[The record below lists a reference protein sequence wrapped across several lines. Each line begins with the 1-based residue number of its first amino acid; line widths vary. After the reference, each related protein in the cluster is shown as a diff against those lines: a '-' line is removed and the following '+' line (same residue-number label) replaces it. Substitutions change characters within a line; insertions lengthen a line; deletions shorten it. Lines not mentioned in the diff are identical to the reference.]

1 MTTPRTLSSRYEL
14 GEILGFG
21 GMSEVHLARDTRLD
35 RDVAIKVLRADLA
48 RDPTFYLRFRREAQN
63 AAALN
68 HPAIVA
74 VYDTGEAETD
84 AGPLPFIVMEY
95 VEGDTLRDIVRA
107 EGPMAPR
114 RAMEVIADVCAA
126 LDFSHRN
133 GIVHRDVKPA
143 NIMIN
148 NAGAVKVMDFGI
160 ARAIADSSSPMT
172 QTAAVIGTAQ
182 YLSPEQARGEQVD
195 ARSDVYSLGCVLF
208 EILTGEP
215 PFTGDSPVAVAYQH
229 VREDPQLPSSVN
241 DAVPRELDSIILKAM
256 AKNPANRYQSAA
268 EMRSDLVRVLGG
280 QRPSAPMVMNDE
292 DRTTILGSVDS
303 RQADFSQDDRPATL
317 APAPERPSRHAEAN
331 AEPKRRRGLKIALIS
346 AVSIAVVAIVGAFLW
361 SLGPGSDPKTV
372 TVPTVAGLPADE
384 AQRQLEDAGLRVTLQ
399 EKPDATVPEGTAI
412 GTNPAA
418 GSETESP
425 GAIQLDVSS
434 GPQQVQVPKLA
445 GQTQQQAE
453 DALNAVGLE
462 LDPQIARAPSS
473 PENLDKVVEQ
483 NPSSGVSMNA
493 DSQVKITL
501 GSGPAQV
508 RVPNVVGQAVEVAQP
523 NVEGVGLRVQVQNI
537 DSGQPAGQVVSTD
550 PAGGATVAENTVV
563 TLRISN
569 GDKIP
574 MPDLSGLTEAQALT
588 ALQAAGWSGTVAN
601 ITTSDQSIL
610 DPLVV
615 GRIVNQSQPAG
626 SEISKTDTI
635 TVNIGVLG
643 IPTGR

>member
-1 MTTPRTLSSRYEL
+1 MTTPRNLSSRYEL

-21 GMSEVHLARDTRLD
+21 GMSEVHLARDERLD

-74 VYDTGEAETD
+74 VYDTGEAETE

-95 VEGDTLRDIVRA
+95 VDGNTLRDIVRA

-143 NIMIN
+143 NVMIN

-215 PFTGDSPVAVAYQH
+215 PFKGDSPVAVAYQH
-229 VREDPQLPSSVN
+229 VREDPQLPSRVN
-241 DAVPRELDSIILKAM
+241 PSIPRELDSIILKAM
-256 AKNPANRYQSAA
+256 AKNPANRYQTAA
-268 EMRSDLVRVLGG
+268 EMRTDLVRVLGG
-280 QRPSAPMVMNDE
+280 QRPSAPTVMNDE
-292 DRTTILGSVDS
+292 DRTTILGTMDT
-303 RQADFSQDDRPATL
+303 RQPQTHSADTSAAAATT
-317 APAPERPSRHAEAN
+317 RHSDGEDP
-331 AEPKRRRGLKIALIS
+331 PKRRGLRIALL
-346 AVSIAVVAIVGAFLW
+346 ALAAVVVVGIVGAFLL
-361 SLGPGSDPKTV
+361 SLGPSTDRV
-372 TVPTVAGLPADE
+372 TVPTVANLDSAE
-384 AQRQLEDAGLRVTLQ
+384 AVSTLQDLGLRVNVQ
-399 EKPDATVPEGTAI
+399 DKPDPTVPTGKVIGSQPAGGT
-412 GTNPAA
+412 
-418 GSETESP
+418 EVDSP
-425 GAIQLDVSS
+425 SNVNLDVST
-434 GPQQVQVPKLA
+434 GPEQVQVPQLGGK
-445 GQTQQQAE
+445 TQQQAAQ
-453 DALNAVGLE
+453 ALSDVGLE
-462 LDPQIARAPSS
+462 LDGTVGRATST

-483 NPSSGVSMNA
+483 NPSTGVGITVGSA
-493 DSQVKITL
+493 VRVTL

-508 RVPNVVGQAVEVAQP
+508 RVPNVVGQQIEVAQP
-523 NVEGVGLRVQVQNI
+523 NVEGAGFKVRIENI
-537 DSGQPAGQVVSTD
+537 DSGQPVGQVVSTT
-550 PAGGATVAENTVV
+550 PAGGSNATEGDTV
-563 TLRISN
+563 TLQVSN

-574 MPDLSGLTEAQALT
+574 MPDLLGLTASQALS
-588 ALQAAGWSGTVAN
+588 ALEAAGWTGTSAN
-601 ITTSDQSIL
+601 ITSTTQSTL
-610 DPLVV
+610 DPTLV
-615 GRIVNQSQPAG
+615 GRVVNQAEPAG
-626 SEISKTDTI
+626 SEITKTQSL
-635 TVNIGVLG
+635 NLSIGTLG
-643 IPTGR
+643 IPPR

>member
-74 VYDTGEAETD
+74 VYDTGEAETE

-95 VEGDTLRDIVRA
+95 VDGDTLRDIVRA

-215 PFTGDSPVAVAYQH
+215 PFKGDSPVAVAYQH
-229 VREDPQLPSSVN
+229 VREDPQLPSLVN
-241 DAVPRELDSIILKAM
+241 DTVPRELDSIILKAM

-268 EMRSDLVRVLGG
+268 EMRTDLVRVLGG

-303 RQADFSQDDRPATL
+303 RQADFSGADKPAAVAAAPRASRHGEPEDRP
-317 APAPERPSRHAEAN
+317 RN
-331 AEPKRRRGLKIALIS
+331 RRGLKIALIS
-346 AVSIAVVAIVGAFLW
+346 AASIIVVAIVGAFLW
-361 SLGPGSDPKTV
+361 SLGPGADPKSV
-372 TVPTVAGLPADE
+372 TVPSVVGLASDE
-384 AQRQLEDAGLRVTLQ
+384 AQRELENVGLRVTVQ
-399 EKPDATVPEGTAI
+399 EKPDASVPEGSAI

-418 GSETESP
+418 GSQTESP
-425 GAIQLDVSS
+425 GDIQLDVSS
-434 GPQQVQVPKLA
+434 GPQQVQVPRLT
-445 GQTQQQAE
+445 GRTQQEAS
-453 DALNAVGLE
+453 DALNEVGLE
-462 LDPQIARAPSS
+462 LDPTVARAPST

-493 DSQVKITL
+493 DSQVRITL

-508 RVPNVVGQAVEVAQP
+508 RMPNVVGQLVDVAQP
-523 NVEGVGLRVQVQNI
+523 NVEGAGLRVQVQNI
-537 DSGQPAGQVVSTD
+537 DSSQPVGQVVSTD
-550 PAGGATVAENTVV
+550 PAGGANVAENTVV
-563 TLRISN
+563 TLRVSN

-588 ALQAAGWSGTVAN
+588 ALESAGWTGTASN
-601 ITTSDQSIL
+601 LSTSRQSTL
-610 DPLVV
+610 DPLMV
-615 GRIVNQSQPAG
+615 GRVVNQTQPAG
-626 SEISKTDTI
+626 SEISKNDTI
-635 TVNIGVLG
+635 TVSIGALG
-643 IPTGR
+643 IPSGN

>member
-74 VYDTGEAETD
+74 VYDTGEAETE

-95 VEGDTLRDIVRA
+95 VDGDTLRDIVRA

-215 PFTGDSPVAVAYQH
+215 PFKGDSPVAVAYQH
-229 VREDPQLPSSVN
+229 VREDPQLPSLVN
-241 DAVPRELDSIILKAM
+241 DTVPRELDSIILKAM

-268 EMRSDLVRVLGG
+268 EMRTDLVRVLGG

-303 RQADFSQDDRPATL
+303 RQADFSGADKPAAVAAAPRASRHGEPEDRP
-317 APAPERPSRHAEAN
+317 RN
-331 AEPKRRRGLKIALIS
+331 RRGLKIALIS
-346 AVSIAVVAIVGAFLW
+346 AASIIVVAIVGAFLW
-361 SLGPGSDPKTV
+361 SLGPGADPKSV
-372 TVPTVAGLPADE
+372 TVPSVVGLASDE
-384 AQRQLEDAGLRVTLQ
+384 AQRELENVGLRVTVQ
-399 EKPDATVPEGTAI
+399 EKPDASVPEGSAI

-418 GSETESP
+418 GSQTESP
-425 GAIQLDVSS
+425 GDIQLDVSS
-434 GPQQVQVPKLA
+434 GPQQVQVPRLT
-445 GQTQQQAE
+445 GRTQQEAS
-453 DALNAVGLE
+453 DALNEVGLE
-462 LDPQIARAPSS
+462 LDPTVARAPST

-493 DSQVKITL
+493 DSQVRITL

-508 RVPNVVGQAVEVAQP
+508 RMPNVVGQLVDVAQP
-523 NVEGVGLRVQVQNI
+523 NVEGAGLRVQVQNI
-537 DSGQPAGQVVSTD
+537 DSSQPVGQVVSTD
-550 PAGGATVAENTVV
+550 PAGGANVAENTVV
-563 TLRISN
+563 TLRVSN

-588 ALQAAGWSGTVAN
+588 ALESAGWTGTASN
-601 ITTSDQSIL
+601 LSTSRQSTL
-610 DPLVV
+610 DPLMV
-615 GRIVNQSQPAG
+615 GRVVNQTQPAG

-635 TVNIGVLG
+635 TVSIGALG
-643 IPTGR
+643 IPSGN

>member
-74 VYDTGEAETD
+74 VYDTGEAETE

-95 VEGDTLRDIVRA
+95 VDGDTLRDIVRA
-107 EGPMAPR
+107 EGPMPPR

-215 PFTGDSPVAVAYQH
+215 PFKGDSPVAVAYQH
-229 VREDPQLPSSVN
+229 VREDPQLPSLVN
-241 DAVPRELDSIILKAM
+241 DTVPRELDSIILKAM

-268 EMRSDLVRVLGG
+268 EMRTDLVRVLGG

-303 RQADFSQDDRPATL
+303 RQADFSGRDKPA
-317 APAPERPSRHAEAN
+317 AAAEASRPSRHAGPDDE
-331 AEPKRRRGLKIALIS
+331 RWSRRGLKIGLVSVA
-346 AVSIAVVAIVGAFLW
+346 AVIVVAIVGAFLW
-361 SLGPGSDPKTV
+361 SLGPGADPKTV
-372 TVPTVAGLPADE
+372 TVPTVVGLAADE
-384 AQRQLEDAGLRVTLQ
+384 AQRQLEDVGLRVTIQ
-399 EKPDATVPEGTAI
+399 EKPDSSVPEGSAI

-418 GSETESP
+418 GSQTESP
-425 GAIQLDVSS
+425 GAISLDVSS
-434 GPQQVQVPKLA
+434 GPQQVQVPRLT
-445 GQTQQQAE
+445 GRTQQQAS
-453 DALNAVGLE
+453 DALNEVGLE
-462 LDPQIARAPSS
+462 LDPTIARAPST

-493 DSQVKITL
+493 NSQVRITL

-508 RVPNVVGQAVEVAQP
+508 RMPNVVGQLVDVAQP
-523 NVEGVGLRVQVQNI
+523 NVEGAGLRVQVQNI
-537 DSGQPAGQVVSTD
+537 DSSQPVGQVVSTD
-550 PAGGATVAENTVV
+550 PAGGTNVAENTVV
-563 TLRISN
+563 TLRVSN

-588 ALQAAGWSGTVAN
+588 ALESAGWTGTASN
-601 ITTSDQSIL
+601 LSTSRQSTL
-610 DPLVV
+610 DPLMV
-615 GRIVNQSQPAG
+615 GRIVNQTQPAG
-626 SEISKTDTI
+626 SEISKTDTLS
-635 TVNIGVLG
+635 VSIGALG
-643 IPTGR
+643 IPTG